1 MTAEL
6 SAIATRAA
14 PPPVVK
20 RIVVRMD
27 PDGAFDLFTREMSL
41 WWPLRTHSCAG
52 DDSVRVQVEPHVGGQ
67 IIETAKDG
75 SRAPWGTVLA
85 WEPPRRFAMTWHPMS
100 DPAQATR
107 VEVSFMPDSE
117 GGCRVELVHSGWE
130 ARGVDA
136 DAWRTRYEGGWVAV
150 LECYQRAAEN
160 R

>member
-6 SAIATRAA
+6 TTAEVRAA

-27 PDGAFDLFTREMSL
+27 PEGAFDLFTREMSR

-52 DDSVRVQVEPHVGGQ
+52 DDAVTVQIEPHVGGQ
-67 IIETAKDG
+67 IIETARDG

-85 WEPPRRFAMTWHPMS
+85 WEPPHRFAATWHPMS
-100 DPAQATR
+100 DPTQATR
-107 VEVSFMPDSE
+107 VDVSFSADSG
-117 GGCRVELVHSGWE
+117 GGCQVELVHSGWE

-136 DAWRTRYEGGWVAV
+136 DAWRARYDGGWVAV
-150 LECYQRAAEN
+150 LDCYLQVTEN
-160 R
+160 K